1 MRSSGRKASA
11 LLALAPFLVLGVL
24 LGGCAREA
32 PEVREVRKTT
42 QDYLR
47 ALSRRD
53 LKEIAERST
62 CLAST
67 NSLVGGRVLEIEP
80 VRQVRMG
87 ALDSLVRVSIV
98 NQRSADSSWAH
109 ASDWNADSLFRW
121 TRVLSNRAAV
131 YRNAVRAVPVS
142 LPGSVVG
149 SDSTLETRIV
159 RARVR
164 YAGPVIGPRPVDK
177 EELLR
182 LLRVRGGKWIVFSK
196 YLEADDPRP
205 EMI

>member
-1 MRSSGRKASA
+1 VRSSGRKAPA
-11 LLALAPFLVLGVL
+11 LLSLAPFLILGVL

-47 ALSRRD
+47 ALARRD
-53 LKEIAERST
+53 VKEIAERST

-67 NSLVGGRVLEIEP
+67 NSIVGGRVLEIEP
-80 VRQVRMG
+80 ARQVRMG
-87 ALDSLVRVSIV
+87 ALDSLVGALARV
-98 NQRSADSSWAH
+98 QRSADSSWAR
-109 ASDWNADSLFRW
+109 ASDWNADTLFRW
-121 TRVLSNRAAV
+121 ARLLSNRSAV
-131 YRNAVRAVPVS
+131 YRNAERAVPVS
-142 LPGSVVG
+142 FPGAIVG
-149 SDSTLETRIV
+149 RDSSLEIRAV

-164 YAGPVIGPRPVDK
+164 YAGPLIGPKPVDK
-177 EELLR
+177 EEILR

-196 YLEADDPRP
+196 YLVEDDPRP